1 MTRAAFLLAA
11 LLGFSLLATANSGGY
26 RYGVSDQ
33 AFYVPAI
40 ALRASPDLFPR
51 DRAVF
56 EPQMRLWLGDE
67 ILGALVRRSGVS
79 LPVLFA
85 GLYVLTMAALVGGAS
100 SLARALG
107 CRWDAVA
114 LALLVMTLRHR
125 IARTGAN
132 SLEGYMHPRVLAFA
146 VGLAAL
152 GALVRLRWGRAVAWT
167 VLAAIVHTSTAIWF
181 AAVIAVAALWR
192 LPARRRLL
200 TGAAVA
206 VVIASV
212 TATGTLPRMDA
223 AWLGVLADRDYLFS
237 LDWPAYAWLLNLGT
251 AVLVAVLVRHRHRT
265 GAAVPGEGGLAAGL
279 LALVVIFLGTLPATA
294 VHAAA
299 AVTLQA
305 NRVFWLLDASLA
317 ILGAWWLAREL
328 PRLTRRRRIT
338 AVVLTGVAALSIAR
352 GFYVLRIETRR
363 PLVEFELPV
372 SAWTDAMTWLRTQP
386 PDWHVLADPEQ
397 AWKFG
402 SSVRVA
408 ALRDTP
414 LELGK
419 DPAMAMYDVALARRV
434 ADRARALAR
443 FDELTLPDVRRL
455 AATYDLDVLV
465 DRTTRRFDLPVL
477 FRNDEFVVYDLR

>member
-132 SLEGYMHPRVLAFA
+132 SLEGYMHPRMLAFA

-237 LDWPAYAWLLNLGT
+237 STGRPTPGCSISAPLSSSPCWCDIGT
-251 AVLVAVLVRHRHRT
+251 A
-265 GAAVPGEGGLAAGL
+265 
-279 LALVVIFLGTLPATA
+279 PA
-294 VHAAA
+294 
-299 AVTLQA
+299 
-305 NRVFWLLDASLA
+305 
-317 ILGAWWLAREL
+317 
-328 PRLTRRRRIT
+328 
-338 AVVLTGVAALSIAR
+338 
-352 GFYVLRIETRR
+352 
-363 PLVEFELPV
+363 
-372 SAWTDAMTWLRTQP
+372 P
-386 PDWHVLADPEQ
+386 PCP
-397 AWKFG
+397 
-402 SSVRVA
+402 
-408 ALRDTP
+408 
-414 LELGK
+414 
-419 DPAMAMYDVALARRV
+419 
-434 ADRARALAR
+434 ARAAWRPVCWHSSSSFWAR
-443 FDELTLPDVRRL
+443 SRQQPCMRPR
-455 AATYDLDVLV
+455 
-465 DRTTRRFDLPVL
+465 P
-477 FRNDEFVVYDLR
+477 